1 MTVITSGE
9 ELGKKIAEAIP
20 GSVVSSDKTS
30 VMLESKSLAQVA
42 EFLKNTPGLDFN
54 YLNFA
59 TAVDYIDYF
68 ELVYRVLSMEHNHSL
83 ILKTRLYDRENPAV
97 PSLVA
102 IWRSA
107 YFQER
112 EMFDMFGIKFEGHP
126 DLRRLL
132 TWEGFQGYPL
142 RRDYL

>member
-1 MTVITSGE
+1 LTVITSGE

>member
-1 MTVITSGE
+1 MTVVTSGE
-9 ELGKKIAEAIP
+9 DLAKKIAEAIP
-20 GSVVSSDKTS
+20 GSVISSDKTS
-30 VMLESKSLAQVA
+30 VMVDAAKLAQVA

-68 ELVYRVLSMEHNHSL
+68 ELVYRLLSMEHNHSL
-83 ILKTRLYDRENPAV
+83 VLKTRCYDRENPTV
-97 PSLVA
+97 PSIVSL
-102 IWRSA
+102 WRGA

-132 TWEGFQGYPL
+132 TWEGFKGYPL

>member
-1 MTVITSGE
+1 LTVITSGE

-20 GSVVSSDKTS
+20 GADVSSDKTS
-30 VMLESKSLAQVA
+30 VMIESKSLAQVA
-42 EFLKNTPGLDFN
+42 EFLKNTPALDFN

-68 ELVYRVLSMEHNHSL
+68 ELVYRVLSLEHNHSL
-83 ILKTRLYDRENPAV
+83 ILKTRLYDRENPTV

-132 TWEGFQGYPL
+132 TWEGFKGYPL

>member
-1 MTVITSGE
+1 LTVITSGE

-20 GSVVSSDKTS
+20 GAVVSSDKTS
-30 VMLESKSLAQVA
+30 VMLNSKSLAQVA
-42 EFLKNTPGLDFN
+42 EFLKASPGLDFT

-59 TAVDYIDYF
+59 TAVDYLDYF
-68 ELVYRVLSMEHNHSL
+68 ELVYRVLSLEHNHSL
-83 ILKTRLYDRENPAV
+83 ILKTRCYDRENPVV
-97 PSLVA
+97 PSVA
-102 IWRSA
+102 AVWRSA

-132 TWEGFQGYPL
+132 TWEGFKGYPL